1 MKGSITFRFV
11 GDPSDYQVYISRQ
24 GELDSRDLETVAALV
39 KEDIMLQRSI
49 ELGEI
54 TPIAWDPTAG
64 GSCVITGAIETS
76 DSSASVVPLQI

>member
-49 ELGEI
+49 ELGDI
-54 TPIAWDPTAG
+54 TPTDWDPTGRGQVADTW
-64 GSCVITGAIETS
+64 SN
-76 DSSASVVPLQI
+76 